1 MTPTT
6 QELRVTFQ
14 PSGRSVFVL
23 PGTILFE
30 AAARAGFLIKN
41 PCGGN
46 GTCGKCKVRITQG
59 AMPPTGACEKTL
71 SADELEKGVR
81 LSCQAKIQSDC
92 IVEIPESSLFENTS
106 QILTSSTGDEIQ
118 ILPCVTKHHLDMP
131 PPSDTDDR
139 CDLKRIEDALGF
151 SVRVPL
157 SVLRTLPGTL
167 RGNDFKGTAVVC
179 CQQLIAF
186 EPGDTTDTAYGV
198 AFDLGTTTVVGTL
211 LDLTNGHELGVAATM
226 NPQISTGDDVIS
238 RIQKAR
244 DSQEN
249 LGEMHAA
256 INKTMA
262 DLIAELT
269 EKSGVSPSSI
279 YEVTVAGNTTM
290 QHIFCGISP
299 ASLGEVPFASAF
311 HRGLLYKANQA
322 SLDIHPEACLYV
334 FPNIGGFVGGDTV
347 AGLLAT
353 TMYDTTDT
361 KLLVDIGTNGEIVL
375 GTGDRFLAASTA
387 AGPAFE
393 GARITNGM
401 RATNGA
407 IEKVVMGEEDI
418 WYNVIGNTRP
428 SGLCGTGLIDLTAE
442 LLRLG
447 VIDMTGR
454 VLPKD
459 ETPENLPDAIK
470 NRLLERDGQ
479 VDFLIA
485 DTNET
490 GTDSEIVLFQKDVRE
505 LQLAT
510 GAIRAGI
517 SILLKTAELTMD
529 DLDEV
534 LLAGAFGNFIRRSN
548 ARRIGLLP
556 PIAKEKIRFVGN
568 AASMGAKAVLLSSQ
582 IRDEAEKIATQ
593 AEHID
598 LSLDPEFQ
606 MEFGMAMMFPEDLP

>member
-30 AAARAGFLIKN
+30 AAARAGLLIKN

-46 GTCGKCKVRITQG
+46 GTCGKCRVRITQG
-59 AMPPTGACEKTL
+59 AMEPTPACKKNLAPE
-71 SADELEKGVR
+71 ELEKGVR
-81 LSCQAKIQSDC
+81 LSCQAKIHQDC

-106 QILTSSTGDEIQ
+106 QILTTSVGDEIA
-118 ILPCVTKHHLDMP
+118 IRPCVTKHYLELPAAAD
-131 PPSDTDDR
+131 SDDR
-139 CDLKRIEDALGF
+139 CDLKRLEDALNMHVKV
-151 SVRVPL
+151 SL
-157 SVLRTLPGTL
+157 NVLQSLPETL
-167 RGNDFKGTAVVC
+167 RKNEFKGTAVIC
-179 CQQLIAF
+179 CNELVAF
-186 EPGDTTDTAYGV
+186 EPGDTTAAAYGV

-211 LDLTNGHELGVAATM
+211 LDLNNGRELAVAATM

-244 DSQEN
+244 ESSEN
-249 LGEMHAA
+249 LSRMHQD
-256 INKTMA
+256 INIK
-262 DLIAELT
+262 LAELIVELC
-269 EKSGVSPSSI
+269 EKSGVAPNSI

-290 QHIFCGISP
+290 QHLFCGISP
-299 ASLGEVPFASAF
+299 ASLGEVPFASTF
-311 HRGLLYKANQA
+311 QRGLLYKAHQA
-322 SLDIHPEACLYV
+322 QLNVNPEASLYV

-353 TMYDTTDT
+353 TMYDSTQT

-375 GTGDRFLAASTA
+375 GTGERFLAASTA

-393 GARITNGM
+393 GARIVNGM

-407 IEKVVMGEEDI
+407 IEKVVMDDDDL
-418 WYNVIGNTRP
+418 WYNVIGNARP
-428 SGLCGTGLIDLTAE
+428 MGLCGTGLIDLVAM
-442 LLRLG
+442 LLQTG
-447 VIDMTGR
+447 VIETTGR
-454 VLPKD
+454 ILPPD
-459 ETPENLPDAIK
+459 ELTQAVPQKLID
-470 NRLLERDGQ
+470 RLLVRDSGH

-490 GTDSEIVLFQKDVRE
+490 GTESRVCLYQKDVRE

-517 SILLKTAELTMD
+517 NILLKTAGLTMD

-534 LLAGAFGNFIRRSN
+534 MLAGAFGNFIRRSS

-556 PIAKEKIRFVGN
+556 PVDKNKIKFVGN
-568 AASMGAKAVLLSSQ
+568 AASMGAKVVLLSSQ
-582 IRDEAEKIATQ
+582 IRAEAEKLAAR
-593 AEHID
+593 AEHVD

-606 MEFGMAMMFPEDLP
+606 MEFGLAMMFPED